1 MSRFL
6 LAVAFV
12 AAAIAQERPPITGVA
27 HIALKV
33 KDLNAARAFY
43 GKYLGYGEIGA
54 AGGQSEAAVFRVS
67 SRQYVEVTPEL
78 KSETE
83 DRLSHIAFVT
93 SDVDRMR
100 AYLKAKGLASQ
111 EARCRVPRGKAIEI
125 QDADGHCVQFVE
137 YAGDEVTK
145 EAPITPGISPHIG
158 HVGFTVSDREAA
170 DRLYRDILGLHEVW
184 HGGMTDDGPTNWV
197 AMRVPNGM
205 DHLEYMLNVHNPS
218 PRTLGVMNHLC
229 LVVESVDASYQRLLK
244 RERHISDPPKIGRDG
259 KWQLNLYDDD
269 LTRTELME
277 PKAVRKPCCA
287 PYLEN

>member
-1 MSRFL
+1 MMR
-6 LAVAFV
+6 LAVTIV
-12 AAAIAQERPPITGVA
+12 LAAAVWAQERPPITGVA

-33 KDLNAARAFY
+33 KDLGAARAFY
-43 GKYLGYGEIGA
+43 GKYLGYGEVA
-54 AGGQSEAAVFRVS
+54 VPGGQDEAAVFPVGL
-67 SRQYVEVTPEL
+67 RQYIEVTPDL

-93 SDVDRMR
+93 TDVKRMR
-100 AYLKAKGLASQ
+100 AYLTGKGVAVQ
-111 EARCRVPRGKAIEI
+111 EAQCRVPRGKAIEI
-125 QDADGHCVQFVE
+125 RDPDGHRIQFVE
-137 YAGDEVTK
+137 YAADELVP
-145 EAPITPGISPHIG
+145 EAPARISPRIG
-158 HVGFTVSDREAA
+158 HVGFTIADREGA

-229 LVVESVDASYQRLLK
+229 LVVDSVDASYQTLLK
-244 RERHISDPPKIGRDG
+244 RERKIADPPKIGRDG

-277 PKAVRKPCCA
+277 PKPVRKPCCS